1 MNKIV
6 VFDLGGTLMEFK
18 GMPPVWI
25 DYYKTGFEN
34 VNKALELDLTEEEI
48 NQSLEIMTSYNP
60 RVNYREIEVT
70 PEEIFTSVIS
80 KWSVDVNVNDVINAF
95 FEGINSNAVIYDY
108 AFDMIN
114 GFKGKGYKVACLTDL
129 PNGMPDDVFKK
140 PIQSLINELDL
151 YVSSQSCG
159 YRKPNKFGLEFIAKH
174 FDVNVKD
181 LLFIGDEE
189 KDKQAAQ
196 NAGCEFKY
204 IGEIR

>member
-1 MNKIV
+1 MKIV

-34 VNKALELDLTEEEI
+34 VNKALGLNLTEEEI
-48 NQSLEIMTSYNP
+48 NHSVEIMTSYNP

-95 FEGINSNAVIYDY
+95 FEGINANAIIYDY

-114 GFKGKGYKVACLTDL
+114 DFKSKGYKVACLTDL
-129 PNGMPDDVFKK
+129 PNGMPDYVFKK
-140 PIQSLINELDL
+140 PIQDLINELDL

-159 YRKPNKFGLEFIAKH
+159 YRKPNKFGLEFIAEH
-174 FDVNVKD
+174 FDINVKD

-196 NAGCEFKY
+196 NAECEFKF
-204 IGEIR
+204 IGELL

>member
-1 MNKIV
+1 MMVV

-34 VNKALELDLTEEEI
+34 VNKALGLNLTEEEI
-48 NQSLEIMTSYNP
+48 NHSVEIMTSYNP

-95 FEGINSNAVIYDY
+95 FEGINANAIIYDY

-114 GFKGKGYKVACLTDL
+114 DFKSKGYKVACLTDL
-129 PNGMPDDVFKK
+129 PNGMPDYVFKK
-140 PIQSLINELDL
+140 PIQDLINELDL

-159 YRKPNKFGLEFIAKH
+159 YRKPNKFGLEFIAEH
-174 FDVNVKD
+174 FDINVKD

-196 NAGCEFKY
+196 NAECKFKF
-204 IGEIR
+204 IGELF

>member
-1 MNKIV
+1 MKVV

-34 VNKALELDLTEEEI
+34 VNKALGLNLTEEEI
-48 NQSLEIMTSYNP
+48 NHSVEIMTSYNP

-95 FEGINSNAVIYDY
+95 FEGINANAIIYDY

-114 GFKGKGYKVACLTDL
+114 DFKSKGYKVACLTDL
-129 PNGMPDDVFKK
+129 PNGMPDYVFKK
-140 PIQSLINELDL
+140 PIQDLINELDL

-159 YRKPNKFGLEFIAKH
+159 YRKPNKFGLEFIAEH
-174 FDVNVKD
+174 FDINVKD

-196 NAGCEFKY
+196 NAECEFKF
-204 IGEIR
+204 IGEVK